1 MDKKKILE
9 ELFKEVKKT
18 IKCDSANLH
27 EPLINNDDL
36 ISVKK
41 CLKSGFVSYRSE
53 AVNEFEKK
61 ISQYTKSKYVIATS
75 TGTSALQLSYLCQ
88 GVKFKDEIL
97 MPSINFVAAANAAI
111 YCNAIPHFVDVEKDF
126 PSIDYLKL
134 KGYLI
139 KNTVIKKGI
148 CINKKTKR
156 IIRALVFLHP
166 FGLTGNIIKIKS
178 LCKSFKIKII
188 EDAAESIGSFY
199 KGKHLGTFADV
210 GILSFNGNKTITTGG
225 GGAILTS
232 NKKIAEYALF
242 LSTTAKK
249 KNSLN
254 FEFGTLGYNF
264 RMPGINAA
272 LGLSQLKK
280 LNNIIKLKRKLFNK
294 YKVNLKNLNHI
305 KLLSESK
312 LERSNYWLISIML
325 DKNNSR
331 LQKDIVRFFNDK
343 KYYIRPI
350 WKPLHQNKHLRKF
363 PKMNLKNTN
372 SICKRIINLPSSPSL
387 TR

>member
-1 MDKKKILE
+1 
-9 ELFKEVKKT
+9 
-18 IKCDSANLH
+18 
-27 EPLINNDDL
+27 
-36 ISVKK
+36 
-41 CLKSGFVSYRSE
+41 
-53 AVNEFEKK
+53 
-61 ISQYTKSKYVIATS
+61 
-75 TGTSALQLSYLCQ
+75 
-88 GVKFKDEIL
+88 
-97 MPSINFVAAANAAI
+97 
-111 YCNAIPHFVDVEKDF
+111 
-126 PSIDYLKL
+126 
-134 KGYLI
+134 
-139 KNTVIKKGI
+139 
-148 CINKKTKR
+148 
-156 IIRALVFLHP
+156 
-166 FGLTGNIIKIKS
+166 
-178 LCKSFKIKII
+178 
-188 EDAAESIGSFY
+188 
-199 KGKHLGTFADV
+199 
-210 GILSFNGNKTITTGG
+210 
-225 GGAILTS
+225 
-232 NKKIAEYALF
+232 
-242 LSTTAKK
+242 
-249 KNSLN
+249 
-254 FEFGTLGYNF
+254 
-264 RMPGINAA
+264 MPGINAA